1 MLRALTVAPVMTAC
15 FSSLTSPD
23 MDPEFCAKAG
33 QRHASDTAINIS
45 SLVAVC
51 ISILRSKTTDGQS
64 LFGCGMMTA
73 RRTQMKFCTWIQN
86 FGDKKG
92 RECAEAMSIPRMY
105 GSIKR
110 GGVSKLTL
118 KARPPLVERG

>member
-15 FSSLTSPD
+15 FSSRTSPD

-33 QRHASDTAINIS
+33 QRHASKTAMSIS

-51 ISILRSKTTDGQS
+51 ISILRSETTDGLS
-64 LFGCGMMTA
+64 LLVVEMVTA
-73 RRTQMKFCTWIQN
+73 RRTQMKFCSSVQN

-92 RECAEAMSIPRMY
+92 RECTEAMIVPRDVR
-105 GSIKR
+105 ID
-110 GGVSKLTL
+110 
-118 KARPPLVERG
+118 